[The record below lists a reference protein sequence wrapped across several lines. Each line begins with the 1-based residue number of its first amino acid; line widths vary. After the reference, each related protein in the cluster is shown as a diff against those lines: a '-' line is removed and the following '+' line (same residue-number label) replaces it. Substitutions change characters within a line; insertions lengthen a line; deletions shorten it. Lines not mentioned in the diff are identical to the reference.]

1 MIHVAHVTAS
11 PCPDKDLLQRLAS
24 AMHSRDRRS
33 IKWRGKEKMA
43 EKRGGEGVGGVGE
56 DVILAI
62 EKSIVGIG
70 NAVENAAAR
79 PIPL

>member
-1 MIHVAHVTAS
+1 
-11 PCPDKDLLQRLAS
+11 
-24 AMHSRDRRS
+24 
-33 IKWRGKEKMA
+33 MA